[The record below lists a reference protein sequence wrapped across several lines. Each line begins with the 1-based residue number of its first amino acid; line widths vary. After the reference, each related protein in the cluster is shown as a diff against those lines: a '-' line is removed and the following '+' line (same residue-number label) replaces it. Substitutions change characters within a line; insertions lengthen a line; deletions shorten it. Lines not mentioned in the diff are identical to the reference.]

1 MAKEITSANF
11 EQEVKNS
18 TKPVIIDFFAEWC
31 GPCQQMAPHFE
42 ALSEE
47 LGDTYTFGKINIE
60 NERELAIDHQ
70 VSSIP
75 TLIMY
80 KGGER
85 VAAFSGFLDKE
96 EIKQKIAE
104 AFVS

>member
-60 NERELAIDHQ
+60 NERELDRKS
-70 VSSIP
+70 V
-75 TLIMY
+75 
-80 KGGER
+80 
-85 VAAFSGFLDKE
+85 V
-96 EIKQKIAE
+96 
-104 AFVS
+104 